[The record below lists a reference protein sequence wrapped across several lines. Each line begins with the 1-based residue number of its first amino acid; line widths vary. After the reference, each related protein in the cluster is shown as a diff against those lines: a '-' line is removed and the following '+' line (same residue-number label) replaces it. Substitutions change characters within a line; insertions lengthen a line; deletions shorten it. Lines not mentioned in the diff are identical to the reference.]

1 MNNNLSNIKKGKYFL
16 DKHNCIGMPT
26 ETVYGLAANAYSSKA
41 ISKIFK
47 LKKRPKNNP
56 LIVHYSSL
64 EMLKR
69 DCILNKNFTN
79 LYNKFCPGPLTF
91 ILKLKKD
98 SKISKFVTNKKK
110 TLAVRFPS
118 HPKAKGLLKILNYP
132 LAAPS
137 ANISSRVSP
146 VTKNHVKEEFGKKIK
161 YIIEGGLS
169 KIGLESTIIN
179 LTGKPEILRIG
190 SIDINKLSKVLN
202 KKLLYRK
209 KSYMKAPGQN
219 RLHYSPGIPLRMN
232 CKEASQDEAFILVKK
247 RNNSNKNFFY
257 LSKNKNLKEAAR
269 NLYSVLRMIKKK
281 GYKKIAVEKIENKG
295 IGLAINDRL
304 LKASS
309 KKYMN
314 TLVSVNILSKN
325 FSSFEAVKEISFS
338 INESEI
344 LGLLG
349 PNGCGKT
356 TTIGMMLGLLKPT
369 SGEVIINGLNVEKNR
384 INLLKKMNFISPY
397 IELPK
402 KLTVKEN
409 LMVYGKLYSVNNINN
424 RIDYLTETLRLSE
437 FINKK
442 TGELSSGQ
450 KNRVSLAK
458 AVVND
463 PDILLL
469 DEPTASLDPETGD
482 FVRTFIEKISSEK
495 KMSILLA
502 SHNMN
507 EVKRLCKSILMMK
520 DGKIID
526 RGTPSEIINKHGKKN
541 LEEVFLK
548 LNRTKNE
555 L

>member
-1 MNNNLSNIKKGKYFL
+1 M
-16 DKHNCIGMPT
+16 H
-26 ETVYGLAANAYSSKA
+26 
-41 ISKIFK
+41 
-47 LKKRPKNNP
+47 
-56 LIVHYSSL
+56 
-64 EMLKR
+64 
-69 DCILNKNFTN
+69 
-79 LYNKFCPGPLTF
+79 
-91 ILKLKKD
+91 
-98 SKISKFVTNKKK
+98 
-110 TLAVRFPS
+110 
-118 HPKAKGLLKILNYP
+118 
-132 LAAPS
+132 
-137 ANISSRVSP
+137 
-146 VTKNHVKEEFGKKIK
+146 
-161 YIIEGGLS
+161 
-169 KIGLESTIIN
+169 
-179 LTGKPEILRIG
+179 
-190 SIDINKLSKVLN
+190 
-202 KKLLYRK
+202 
-209 KSYMKAPGQN
+209 
-219 RLHYSPGIPLRMN
+219 
-232 CKEASQDEAFILVKK
+232 
-247 RNNSNKNFFY
+247 
-257 LSKNKNLKEAAR
+257 
-269 NLYSVLRMIKKK
+269 
-281 GYKKIAVEKIENKG
+281 
-295 IGLAINDRL
+295 
-304 LKASS
+304 
-309 KKYMN
+309 
-314 TLVSVNILSKN
+314 TLVSVNNLSKN

-409 LMVYGKLYSVNNINN
+409 LMVYGKLYSVHDINN
-424 RIDYLTETLRLSE
+424 RIDYLTETLRLGE

-458 AVVND
+458 AVIND

-495 KMSILLA
+495 KISILLA

>member
-1 MNNNLSNIKKGKYFL
+1 
-16 DKHNCIGMPT
+16 
-26 ETVYGLAANAYSSKA
+26 
-41 ISKIFK
+41 
-47 LKKRPKNNP
+47 
-56 LIVHYSSL
+56 
-64 EMLKR
+64 
-69 DCILNKNFTN
+69 
-79 LYNKFCPGPLTF
+79 
-91 ILKLKKD
+91 
-98 SKISKFVTNKKK
+98 
-110 TLAVRFPS
+110 
-118 HPKAKGLLKILNYP
+118 
-132 LAAPS
+132 
-137 ANISSRVSP
+137 
-146 VTKNHVKEEFGKKIK
+146 
-161 YIIEGGLS
+161 
-169 KIGLESTIIN
+169 
-179 LTGKPEILRIG
+179 
-190 SIDINKLSKVLN
+190 
-202 KKLLYRK
+202 
-209 KSYMKAPGQN
+209 
-219 RLHYSPGIPLRMN
+219 
-232 CKEASQDEAFILVKK
+232 
-247 RNNSNKNFFY
+247 
-257 LSKNKNLKEAAR
+257 
-269 NLYSVLRMIKKK
+269 
-281 GYKKIAVEKIENKG
+281 
-295 IGLAINDRL
+295 
-304 LKASS
+304 
-309 KKYMN
+309 MN
-314 TLVSVNILSKN
+314 TLVSVNNLSKN

-548 LNRTKNE
+548 LNRSKNE

>member
-1 MNNNLSNIKKGKYFL
+1 
-16 DKHNCIGMPT
+16 
-26 ETVYGLAANAYSSKA
+26 
-41 ISKIFK
+41 
-47 LKKRPKNNP
+47 
-56 LIVHYSSL
+56 
-64 EMLKR
+64 
-69 DCILNKNFTN
+69 
-79 LYNKFCPGPLTF
+79 
-91 ILKLKKD
+91 
-98 SKISKFVTNKKK
+98 
-110 TLAVRFPS
+110 
-118 HPKAKGLLKILNYP
+118 
-132 LAAPS
+132 
-137 ANISSRVSP
+137 
-146 VTKNHVKEEFGKKIK
+146 
-161 YIIEGGLS
+161 
-169 KIGLESTIIN
+169 
-179 LTGKPEILRIG
+179 
-190 SIDINKLSKVLN
+190 
-202 KKLLYRK
+202 
-209 KSYMKAPGQN
+209 
-219 RLHYSPGIPLRMN
+219 
-232 CKEASQDEAFILVKK
+232 
-247 RNNSNKNFFY
+247 
-257 LSKNKNLKEAAR
+257 
-269 NLYSVLRMIKKK
+269 
-281 GYKKIAVEKIENKG
+281 
-295 IGLAINDRL
+295 
-304 LKASS
+304 
-309 KKYMN
+309 MN
-314 TLVSVNILSKN
+314 TLVNVNNLSKN

-409 LMVYGKLYSVNNINN
+409 LMVYGKLYSVNGINN